1 MGSKEIEVEEVEN
14 GFIIRVKFYEKI
26 EHVLDLIQVNK
37 IYVAESEEIKD
48 KILNELGVKI

>member
-14 GFIIRVKFYEKI
+14 GFVIRVKFYEKI

-37 IYVAESEEIKD
+37 TYVAESEESKNDILK
-48 KILNELGVKI
+48 KIGVRI